1 MAIPLKPSGDVADNA
16 NTDEQPPI
24 LSSWNQIYAIVLILH
39 AIILVL
45 FYLFTHAYA

>member
-1 MAIPLKPSGDVADNA
+1 MATAPKPSANLAENDDAD
-16 NTDEQPPI
+16 ERPPI

-39 AIILVL
+39 APIILL